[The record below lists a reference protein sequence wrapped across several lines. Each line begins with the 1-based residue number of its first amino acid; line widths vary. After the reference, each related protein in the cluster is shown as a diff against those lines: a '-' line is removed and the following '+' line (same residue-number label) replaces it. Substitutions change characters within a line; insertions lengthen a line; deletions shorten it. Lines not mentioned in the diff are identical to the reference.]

1 MEYKSDRLTFREYN
15 KGDFPLLYSIFSNE
29 QIMKYA
35 YMDKVGKEEDLLPYF
50 KRILQNNNTPEGRT
64 SYEFGV
70 FFYHRAGNFIGFA
83 DVEIVKQNQ
92 DGGNGEIGYFFAA
105 GLFGGQG
112 FATEIVNMLLKVCF
126 EEMNLHRVFARC
138 NANNTNSEKVMI
150 KAGMAKEGRFRK
162 VRYKNGRWDDELQ
175 YSILDED
182 WRRQ

>member
-1 MEYKSDRLTFREYN
+1 MEYKNDRLTLREYN
-15 KGDFPLLYSIFSNE
+15 NGDFPLLYSIFSNE

-50 KRILQNNNTPEGRT
+50 NRILQNNNTPEGRA

-70 FFYHRAGNFIGFA
+70 FLSSSGQFIGFA

-92 DGGNGEIGYFFAA
+92 DGGNGEIGYFLLPDFW
-105 GLFGGQG
+105 GQG

-182 WRRQ
+182 RRRQ